1 MSSSDLRDLLDG
13 LEGSS
18 LLDAVY
24 PEALSRH
31 NRGLSPQVGR
41 GLAGQD
47 GHLVLVDLRGTI

>member
-18 LLDAVY
+18 LQDAVY

-41 GLAGQD
+41 RLAGQD
-47 GHLVLVDLRGTI
+47 GHLVPID